1 MEKESI
7 NFLVTGGAGHIGS
20 TLCRE
25 LINIPNAKVTI
36 VDNLLTGKI
45 SNIKEILDRI
55 NFIDKDVNDKAI
67 LEILNKEE
75 FDYIF
80 HYAAVVGVK
89 RTQENPLMVLED
101 IVGIKNVLDLGRS
114 SNSKRVF
121 FASSSEVY
129 GEPVEV
135 PQNEETTPLNSRIP
149 YAVVK
154 NIGESFFRAYQKE
167 YNLPFTILRF
177 FNTYGPHQS
186 EDFVISRFIK
196 RAIENKPIK
205 IYGDGRQSRTFLHV
219 KDNIDFTLKI
229 LDEDLL
235 INDVVNVGSE
245 KEIPILDLANLIIK
259 LSKSISEITF
269 LDPLKEGDMSR
280 RMPDISKYKQIYDKE
295 LLSLE
300 SGISEL
306 INTRLDE

>member
-1 MEKESI
+1 
-7 NFLVTGGAGHIGS
+7 
-20 TLCRE
+20 
-25 LINIPNAKVTI
+25 
-36 VDNLLTGKI
+36 
-45 SNIKEILDRI
+45 
-55 NFIDKDVNDKAI
+55 
-67 LEILNKEE
+67 
-75 FDYIF
+75 
-80 HYAAVVGVK
+80 
-89 RTQENPLMVLED
+89 MVLED

-114 SNSKRVF
+114 SKSKRVF

-167 YNLPFTILRF
+167 YNLPYTILRF

-196 RAIENKPIK
+196 SAIDNKPIT
-205 IYGDGRQSRTFLHV
+205 IYGDGKQSRTFLHV

-235 INDVVNVGSE
+235 INDVVNVGSD
-245 KEIPILDLANLIIK
+245 KEISILDLANLIIE
-259 LSKSISEITF
+259 LSKSSSEINF

-280 RMPDISKYKQIYDKE
+280 RMPDISKYNQVYERE
-295 LLSLE
+295 LLPLN

-306 INTRLDE
+306 INIRLDEFEE